1 MFTILYIILLTAGF
15 AWLLQR
21 MLKNRTVILSYNEL
35 IMVFGV
41 KVLAAA
47 GYGYIFLHYFGGDDT
62 WLFHQQG
69 IEEKNLL
76 FQQTAQFFA
85 DFNPFLPFER
95 HATFSAG
102 FRNLLG
108 DWEYNLTVKPQAIF
122 NIFSGGNYYI
132 NIVFFSF
139 ITFWG
144 HYWFFEL
151 LVKNF
156 PAQRKWWFL
165 LIFFFPPVVFWLSGF
180 RGDALLFFFI
190 TLTLNRGYH
199 WMKTRS
205 LRSFVWAIL
214 GLVGAFIMRAPV
226 PLLAIPALFCVFIT
240 VKYRVSPWKVWA
252 PVYAAGILLFF
263 ASARISPEK
272 NLPQIVVN
280 KQADFFSLK
289 GNTIYQLDTLT
300 ADTRSFITVL
310 PQAAL
315 NVFFRPAPWE
325 AKGPLQ
331 LVASADILLFWGLVL
346 YILYRNRGDI
356 RFQISQPFLLYL
368 LIFSVSYYIFI
379 GYTVPYPGAI
389 VRYKIIPELFL
400 FTWLTASNNK
410 KLHI

>member
-1 MFTILYIILLTAGF
+1 MLTILYIIVLTAGF

-21 MLKNRTVILSYNEL
+21 MLKNRSVILSYNEL

-41 KVLAAA
+41 KVLAAV

-69 IEEKNLL
+69 IQEKNLL
-76 FQQTAQFFA
+76 FNHTAQFFA
-85 DFNPFLPFER
+85 DFNPLLPFER
-95 HATFSAG
+95 HDTFSAG
-102 FRNLLG
+102 FRNMLS
-108 DWEYNLTVKPQAIF
+108 DWEYNLTIKPQAIF

-151 LVKNF
+151 LVKIF
-156 PAQRKWWFL
+156 PAQRKWWL
-165 LIFFFPPVVFWLSGF
+165 LLVFFYPPVIFWLSGF

-205 LRSFVWAIL
+205 GWSMAWAVL
-214 GLVGAFIMRAPV
+214 GLLGAFIMRDPVAMLIAPS
-226 PLLAIPALFCVFIT
+226 LLCMFIT
-240 VKYRVSPWKVWA
+240 VKYRLRSWKVWA
-252 PVYAAGILLFF
+252 VVYGAGILLFF
-263 ASARISPEK
+263 ASAWISPEK
-272 NLPQIVVN
+272 NLPQMVVN
-280 KQADFFSLK
+280 KQADFFALK
-289 GNTIYQLDTLT
+289 GNTVFQLDTLT
-300 ADTRSFITVL
+300 ADVRSFATVL
-310 PQAAL
+310 PQAVL

-325 AKGPLQ
+325 TRGPLQ
-331 LVASADILLFWGLVL
+331 LVASADILFFWGLFL
-346 YILYRNRGDI
+346 YILYRNGGNLKLQ
-356 RFQISQPFLLYL
+356 FTHPFLLFL
-368 LIFSVSYYIFI
+368 LIFSVSYSIFI
-379 GYTVPYPGAI
+379 GYTVPFPGAI

-400 FTWLTASNNK
+400 LAWLTASNNK